1 MTEELK
7 TCPFCGGTDIMSFDT
22 GAHWVSCQT
31 CGAEGPVVDD
41 REDAVAKWNER
52 QTVVVAQ
59 RSQTCPKCFRTDAE
73 FKDTTEKRGIIPCG
87 DPWHAD
93 DHLRR
98 KIAVP
103 AERGDGNRAIPF
115 DRNAL
120 GRMVRE
126 AWVRWALTQPN
137 PKPSWLAPYDDL
149 DERDKEA
156 DRQIGEAIARWT
168 LIGDAASS
176 QSPAASADRQTL
188 SEQERHAV
196 EHARFQADRATP
208 GDPECCFDFELVKTL
223 VQIVD
228 RRSPAVTDA
237 MCEAALD
244 ADAPDRIQGFSY
256 SKRHVIRDV
265 WANKEIWCA
274 PVGSPEDHQ
283 AFQRQ
288 CQIERMRRALEAA
301 LGCPSQPV
309 SDDEPDTNDGEDYL
323 NARRGHPGTV
333 KNLSEPRG

>member
-1 MTEELK
+1 
-7 TCPFCGGTDIMSFDT
+7 
-22 GAHWVSCQT
+22 
-31 CGAEGPVVDD
+31 
-41 REDAVAKWNER
+41 
-52 QTVVVAQ
+52 
-59 RSQTCPKCFRTDAE
+59 
-73 FKDTTEKRGIIPCG
+73 
-87 DPWHAD
+87 
-93 DHLRR
+93 
-98 KIAVP
+98 
-103 AERGDGNRAIPF
+103 
-115 DRNAL
+115 
-120 GRMVRE
+120 
-126 AWVRWALTQPN
+126 
-137 PKPSWLAPYDDL
+137 
-149 DERDKEA
+149 
-156 DRQIGEAIARWT
+156 
-168 LIGDAASS
+168 
-176 QSPAASADRQTL
+176 
-188 SEQERHAV
+188 
-196 EHARFQADRATP
+196 
-208 GDPECCFDFELVKTL
+208 
-223 VQIVD
+223 
-228 RRSPAVTDA
+228 